1 VKVNF
6 VRLRSM
12 CITFLYTSDVG
23 SSSNYKLIL
32 INNRDEFYA
41 RKTLKAN
48 VKIDENLIQIFGT
61 DVEGDIHGTWLAISK
76 RNGVIKIGNLLN
88 LPGEKELRKKTELQG
103 RGPIALEFIRGT
115 EPIEVHNK
123 KLCDVCTNY
132 NSFNFLSVEI
142 TAEYTKALF
151 TNNATQSYVEL
162 NPGIVGVSNS
172 PISIPLKKVIVG
184 EKKFHEIVHNDE
196 AKNKDLFIDQLM
208 DLLKCNEKHYPDD
221 ELLNRRG
228 KDAEF
233 FSSIHVSGHG
243 LYGSRTRTVILVDKL
258 DNIDY
263 IEETITNFDDP
274 DNPVW
279 ERTRFLI
286 ENDSVTQCS

>member
-1 VKVNF
+1 MKVNF

-12 CITFLYTSDVG
+12 CITFLFTSDVD

-61 DVEGDIHGTWLAISK
+61 DVEGLIHGTWLAISK
-76 RNGVIKIGNLLN
+76 KNGVIKIGNLLN
-88 LPGEKELRKKTELQG
+88 LPGEKVLRKKTELQG
-103 RGPIALEFIRGT
+103 RGPIALDFIKGT
-115 EPIEVHNK
+115 DSIEVHNK
-123 KLCDVCTNY
+123 KLCNECTNY

-142 TAEYTKALF
+142 TTEYIKTLF

-162 NPGIVGVSNS
+162 QPGVVGVSNS
-172 PISIPLKKVIVG
+172 PITTPLKKVVAG
-184 EKKFHEIVHNDE
+184 EKKFYEIIQDYE

-208 DLLKCNEKHYPDD
+208 NLLKSRERHYPDD
-221 ELLNRRG
+221 ELLRRRG
-228 KDAEF
+228 TDAEF
-233 FSSIHVSGHG
+233 FSSIHVSGHD
-243 LYGSRTRTVILVDKL
+243 LYGSRTRTVILVDKF

-263 IEETITNFDDP
+263 IEETITSFDDP
-274 DNPVW
+274 ENPIW

-286 ENDSVTQCS
+286 EDDSVIECS